1 MRRTLVGSVILCVAL
16 VATAMAEGFVAGGT
30 FPTGTSP
37 RFVALADFNGDKI
50 LDMAVANYGSN
61 SISILQGNGDGTF
74 KPAVNYAVGASPWM
88 VVAGDFNNDGILDL
102 ATMAGATNVADILL
116 GNGDGTF
123 QPAYTVTRA
132 DESHCAG
139 GGRFECRRQS

>member
-1 MRRTLVGSVILCVAL
+1 L
-16 VATAMAEGFVAGGT
+16 
-30 FPTGTSP
+30 
-37 RFVALADFNGDKI
+37 
-50 LDMAVANYGSN
+50 
-61 SISILQGNGDGTF
+61 GNGDGTF
-74 KPAVNYAVGASPWM
+74 EPAVNYAVGASPWM